1 MLLKPVIATA
11 LSLLLPFSASI
22 TYAQTPKHQPA
33 IVDYTTRNHPVIGR
47 EGMVSSQNFIATEIG
62 AEILKQG
69 GNAIDSAV
77 AVGLALAVTLP
88 RAGNIGGGG
97 FMLVYIA
104 EENRTIALD
113 FRETAPLLADKDM
126 FFEIDQNGKKVK
138 ASREDYHF
146 SYRSSAVP
154 GTVAGFDWLLKK
166 YGTMSWKQVAAPAIK
181 LAKDGFIV
189 SDDLASILRTK
200 HKTLAKHSSTR
211 KIFIKPDGSGYQAGD
226 TLVQKDL
233 AWSLEQL
240 AKGGA
245 DAFYQGAIAKRIA
258 ADMQKN
264 NGLISLADLAKYR
277 VVVRK
282 PVSGTYGDATINA
295 MPAPSSGGTHVV
307 QMLNILENFNL
318 EKMGQNSAAAYHV
331 ITETMKLAYADRSKY
346 LGDPDFVD
354 IPTDILT
361 SKAYAKDLAKKI
373 SLTKATAASD
383 IAPGNLAP
391 YESDET
397 THYSVMDKYGNA
409 VANTYTLMFS
419 FGSGVVIEGTGIIMN
434 NNLGNFTLSPD
445 IPDAFGLMGSAD
457 NLIRP
462 GRRPVSSMTPTIVT
476 KNGKPFLLTGSPG
489 GSKIISTVMQQI
501 LNVLAFDMNLADATN
516 APRIHH
522 QWSPDAL
529 NLEPGISPDT
539 IKILE
544 AMGHNTKTSKTMGSL
559 QSIMYKDGLFFGY
572 SDTRRPGAKTI
583 GLN

>member
-1 MLLKPVIATA
+1 MLIKPVIATA
-11 LSLLLPFSASI
+11 LSLLLPFSTSI
-22 TYAQTPKHQPA
+22 TYAQAPKHQPA

-104 EENRTIALD
+104 EENRTISLD

-126 FFEIDQNGKKVK
+126 FFEINQNGKKVK

-154 GTVAGFDWLLKK
+154 GTVAGFDWLLKN

-181 LAKDGFIV
+181 LAKDGFTV

-200 HKTLAKHSSTR
+200 HKTLAKHPSTR

-245 DAFYQGAIAKRIA
+245 DAFYRGAIAKRIA

-277 VVVRK
+277 VAVRK

-307 QMLNILENFNL
+307 QMLNILENFDL
-318 EKMGQNSAAAYHV
+318 EIKWV
-331 ITETMKLAYADRSKY
+331 KTVLLLIT
-346 LGDPDFVD
+346 
-354 IPTDILT
+354 
-361 SKAYAKDLAKKI
+361 
-373 SLTKATAASD
+373 
-383 IAPGNLAP
+383 
-391 YESDET
+391 
-397 THYSVMDKYGNA
+397 
-409 VANTYTLMFS
+409 
-419 FGSGVVIEGTGIIMN
+419 
-434 NNLGNFTLSPD
+434 
-445 IPDAFGLMGSAD
+445 
-457 NLIRP
+457 
-462 GRRPVSSMTPTIVT
+462 
-476 KNGKPFLLTGSPG
+476 
-489 GSKIISTVMQQI
+489 
-501 LNVLAFDMNLADATN
+501 
-516 APRIHH
+516 
-522 QWSPDAL
+522 
-529 NLEPGISPDT
+529 
-539 IKILE
+539 
-544 AMGHNTKTSKTMGSL
+544 
-559 QSIMYKDGLFFGY
+559 
-572 SDTRRPGAKTI
+572 
-583 GLN
+583 